1 MRILTILFALASGLT
16 ALPAPAQTPD
26 IGGVLFDQYC
36 SGCHGETGVG
46 DGPVAQYL
54 TVPPANLTQLAAKNG
69 GQFPMLQV
77 IHVIDGRSGVRGH
90 ASQMPLF
97 GDVFMAAGGP
107 ADPRT
112 LQNVLDTRGKM
123 LSLAMYLET
132 LQK

>member
-1 MRILTILFALASGLT
+1 MRSLKFLLALAGGLT
-16 ALPAPAQTPD
+16 ALSAQAQSPD
-26 IGGVLFDQYC
+26 VGGVLFDQYC
-36 SGCHGETGVG
+36 AGCHGASAVG

-54 TVPPANLTQLAAKNG
+54 TVPPADLTQLAARNG
-69 GQFPMLQV
+69 GTFPMLKV
-77 IHVIDGRSGVRGH
+77 IHVIDGRTGVRGH

-97 GDVFMAAGGP
+97 GDVFMAEGGP

-112 LQNVLDTRGKM
+112 LQNVLDTRGRM